1 MCLLVDV
8 KFTRKK
14 IDLVAGCHRGSDSK
28 NAGLGSLRQ
37 NDLVFVFTLF
47 VGFEFG
53 AADFEFDLRVADR
66 AVITE
71 SIQVEG
77 DLFAAENAHKFEGF

>member
-1 MCLLVDV
+1 M
-8 KFTRKK
+8 
-14 IDLVAGCHRGSDSK
+14 
-28 NAGLGSLRQ
+28 
-37 NDLVFVFTLF
+37 F

-66 AVITE
+66 AVVTE

-77 DLFAAENAHKFEGF
+77 DLFAAENTDKLEGL